1 MFAYMGVSHVDIKHM
16 PNIQTLGYIV
26 IDYINTIYIYTYKHT
41 LYTHII
47 LHINIR

>member
-1 MFAYMGVSHVDIKHM
+1 MGISHVDIKHM

-26 IDYINTIYIYTYKHT
+26 IDYIHTIYIHINIHYITI
-41 LYTHII
+41 YTHII